1 MRRRHRT
8 LRELLAEIRRSPD
21 DEAADARA
29 GQCAEALFDQERCAC
44 HDLGEREEAAL
55 EAERRRWDHVQ
66 PANTNVTTSS
76 TGL

>member
-1 MRRRHRT
+1 MGRHRRT
-8 LRELLAEIRRSPD
+8 LRELLAELRLSP
-21 DEAADARA
+21 DEAADVRT